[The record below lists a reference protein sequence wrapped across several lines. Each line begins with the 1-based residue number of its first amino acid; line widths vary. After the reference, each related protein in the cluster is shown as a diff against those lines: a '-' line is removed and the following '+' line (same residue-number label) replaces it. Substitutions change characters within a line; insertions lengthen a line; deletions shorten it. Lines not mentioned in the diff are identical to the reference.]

1 MESVLLHLAHNN
13 FENNLKGILSELRR
27 DQTFSDIQ
35 LVCDDDQGDAVVLP
49 AHKVILAGSSPF
61 FSNLLR
67 GLSHP
72 QLALY
77 LKGIPLKQLTLV
89 LDFIYNGEVDVM
101 QDDLDLFLNAAI
113 DLKVQG
119 LTPASPGQASDDL
132 TSTPDSM
139 PSTPPPIQITH
150 DRQHSHSRSP
160 PSADRSSR
168 PQFQSPISPTPVSD
182 LLSPSSST
190 APDAETD
197 PGLVVKTELIE
208 PSSSEIEEREST
220 WRPKDWSDL
229 RRFITRLAND
239 EKGDT
244 VYSCNMCHQRSKK
257 SSNLYKHVEFAHF
270 NGALKHT
277 CSYCDE
283 EFENRYRL
291 DNHTFRKHR
300 APKVENADK
309 KSQIKRTAA
318 HNFKKI
324 SEHEELEDTV
334 RQGPVGAVI
343 ESFSDL
349 EQFVSKLPNENGR
362 GAWQCTICQMKGSS
376 RDNMKRHVEAH
387 HFRGFLQHKCNLCDN
402 ESETRERLYHHIRT
416 KHGNGSS
423 SRRSTKK

>member
-1 MESVLLHLAHNN
+1 MESALLHLAHNN
-13 FENNLKGILSELRR
+13 FENNVKGILSELRR

-257 SSNLYKHVEFAHF
+257 SSNLHRHVEVAHF
-270 NGALKHT
+270 NGAFKHT
-277 CSYCDE
+277 CSYCDK

-291 DNHTFRKHR
+291 DNHIFRKHR
-300 APKVENADK
+300 ASKVEEADK
-309 KSQIKRTAA
+309 ERQVERTAA
-318 HNFKKI
+318 LKLKKTGDA
-324 SEHEELEDTV
+324 EQPEGTV
-334 RQGPVGAVI
+334 RKGPVGAVI
-343 ESFSDL
+343 ESYSDL
-349 EQFVSKLPNENGR
+349 GQFVSKLPYENGR
-362 GAWQCTICQMKGSS
+362 GAWQCTICQLKGSS
-376 RDNMKRHVEAH
+376 RDNMKRHVEALH
-387 HFRGFLQHKCNLCDN
+387 YRGFLQHKCKLCDN
-402 ESETRERLYHHIRT
+402 ISETRERLLHHIRT
-416 KHGNGSS
+416 KHGNSSS
-423 SRRSTKK
+423 SRRSSQK

>member
-1 MESVLLHLAHNN
+1 MESALLHLAHNN
-13 FENNLKGILSELRR
+13 FENNVKGILSELRR

-35 LVCDDDQGDAVVLP
+35 LVCDDDQGDAVVLH

-77 LKGIPLKQLTLV
+77 LRGIPLKQLTLV

-257 SSNLYKHVEFAHF
+257 SSNLHRHVEVAHF
-270 NGALKHT
+270 NGAFKHT
-277 CSYCDE
+277 CSYCDK

-291 DNHTFRKHR
+291 DNHIFRKHR
-300 APKVENADK
+300 VSKVEEADK
-309 KSQIKRTAA
+309 ERQVERTAA
-318 HNFKKI
+318 LKLKKTGDA
-324 SEHEELEDTV
+324 EQPEGTV
-334 RQGPVGAVI
+334 RKGPVGAVI
-343 ESFSDL
+343 ESYSDL
-349 EQFVSKLPNENGR
+349 GQFVSKLPYENGR
-362 GAWQCTICQMKGSS
+362 GAWQCTICQLKGSS
-376 RDNMKRHVEAH
+376 RDNMKRHVEALH
-387 HFRGFLQHKCNLCDN
+387 YRGFLQHKCKLCDN
-402 ESETRERLYHHIRT
+402 ISETRERLLHHIRT
-416 KHGNGSS
+416 KHGNNSS
-423 SRRSTKK
+423 SRRSSKK